1 MVILIDS
8 YYLEMKNASDDKE
21 VQNHIFKVV
30 SDMKLYSKCVIIFDL
45 DSIAFIKEEYNGLQ
59 EQLKAPS
66 LQGLQSFNN

>member
-21 VQNHIFKVV
+21 VQSHIFKVI

-45 DSIAFIKEEYNGLQ
+45 DSIAFIKEQFTGLK
-59 EQLKAPS
+59 EQLQAPS
-66 LQGLQSFNN
+66 LMGL